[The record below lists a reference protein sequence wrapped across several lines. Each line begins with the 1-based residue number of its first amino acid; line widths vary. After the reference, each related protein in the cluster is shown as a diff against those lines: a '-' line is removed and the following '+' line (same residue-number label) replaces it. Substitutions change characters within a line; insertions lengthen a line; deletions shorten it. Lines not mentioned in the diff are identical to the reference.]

1 MGALGQSAHQ
11 HCAGDEGPRKRR
23 RMDEGYAGAARP
35 RYKDQPAPNAVKIP
49 DFGALLLESCDAC
62 NIRKIHWAAR
72 VRTCK
77 RCFGNRRHFVDEAT
91 ALDDLKDVRGAWP
104 GSQLKLLPP
113 VIMGTTNPPPPPE
126 SRKALLS
133 PFYMTLSID
142 ELIDELIDDY
152 ARDGVKQMSR
162 EGQKKWYRRK
172 RRAMEGVFELVTLA
186 TSTSPSP
193 TSSSSPSAPSTFS
206 VSPSTPYSSSVARS
220 TYPSTG
226 VGVEVIKRA
235 LSGVSALMYGA
246 AHLPADIRD
255 RFLKT
260 CAPHAVFSEGYGLSE
275 ASFAPIANLGPS
287 PSSPPP
293 SPSLPPSACGRPDN
307 TATTSTEQKLVA
319 TVPTSTSTNTNQT
332 LSAVG
337 PPPDA
342 LAAATN
348 TSKAG
353 MATAPRGSV
362 GRLMPGLKAKIVR
375 GEEDDGD
382 GSAGELYL
390 SGPTIAA
397 GYYNNPDATR
407 ETGSRRGRDGEKR
420 ERWLKTGDRFYVDR
434 DGWFFFSDRAK
445 DTLKV
450 SGAQCSLRV
459 LDVAVAGVRGHGR
472 TADERVPRAW
482 VVLGGMG
489 GVGVAPEYSAADRAA
504 IVAALDTHRIIA
516 ALHTWTRARLI
527 RHKWL
532 RGGIEV
538 VGEIP
543 KNPTGKVLRR
553 VLVERYERG
562 LEGRYERGV
571 EEHTGQE
578 RGSKIGKLLKA
589 KL

>member
-1 MGALGQSAHQ
+1 MYHSYGLHT
-11 HCAGDEGPRKRR
+11 HLFRNFLTPTTNVVMRKW
-23 RMDEGYAGAARP
+23 EVGRP
-35 RYKDQPAPNAVKIP
+35 MRLVERYKI
-49 DFGALLLESCDAC
+49 
-62 NIRKIHWAAR
+62 
-72 VRTCK
+72 
-77 RCFGNRRHFVDEAT
+77 
-91 ALDDLKDVRGAWP
+91 
-104 GSQLKLLPP
+104 
-113 VIMGTTNPPPPPE
+113 TT
-126 SRKALLS
+126 L
-133 PFYMTLSID
+133 TLVPS
-142 ELIDELIDDY
+142 
-152 ARDGVKQMSR
+152 VVHQ
-162 EGQKKWYRRK
+162 
-172 RRAMEGVFELVTLA
+172 LVTLA

-226 VGVEVIKRA
+226 VGIEVIKRA

-287 PSSPPP
+287 PSPPPPP
-293 SPSLPPSACGRPDN
+293 SPPMTSPASTQTYTGTRP
-307 TATTSTEQKLVA
+307 ALK
-319 TVPTSTSTNTNQT
+319 T

-342 LAAATN
+342 LSGSTAT
-348 TSKAG
+348 
-353 MATAPRGSV
+353 PRGSV
-362 GRLMPGLKAKIVR
+362 GKLMPGLRARIVP
-375 GEEDDGD
+375 GEDD
-382 GSAGELYL
+382 SADSSTGELYL

-397 GYYNNPDATR
+397 GYYNNPDVTDDTFVD
-407 ETGSRRGRDGEKR
+407 ENGEK
-420 ERWLKTGDRFYVDR
+420 WLRTGDRFYVDR

-450 SGAQCSLRV
+450 SGAQVSPREIEEVVLAWRGEGLEPDIVAGGGQNDPSRPGAGLPDVSNALPDVGSRSGAPPGAGLPDASRTSSASPSSESAVSKNNSPRVRDAPSHICVLDTSSGLRV

-472 TADERVPRAW
+472 TSDERVPRAW
-482 VVLGGMG
+482 VVLGGVG
-489 GVGVAPEYSAADRAA
+489 GGGKEGGGGNGKEGGEEGGEEDRAA
-504 IVAALDTHRIIA
+504 VVAALDTHRIIA
-516 ALHTWTRARLI
+516 ALHTWTRARLS